1 MWLGWAIGAA
11 VLWGLTYVLME
22 RLFHAISVVTLLL
35 ITSFLAVGVFLPFAW
50 LHGDLARDLRTIWL
64 TPAVLRTLLVYCAVW
79 IAAEICI
86 SLSIAAKN
94 ASLAGLIEIS
104 YPIFIIFFSIVLF
117 QENPLNT
124 AVVIGGAL
132 IFAGVAIIGTYQ

>member
-11 VLWGLTYVLME
+11 VLWGLVYVLME
-22 RLFHAISVVTLLL
+22 RLFHAVSVATVLL
-35 ITSFLAVGVFLPFAW
+35 ITSLLGAGVFLPFAW
-50 LHGDLARDLRTIWL
+50 LHGDLARDVRTIWL
-64 TPAVLRTLLVYCAVW
+64 TPVVLRTLLAYCAAW

-117 QENPLNT
+117 QENPLNLP
-124 AVVIGGAL
+124 VVIGGGL
-132 IFAGVAIIGTYQ
+132 IFTGVAIIGVYQ